1 MATVIDSLLITL
13 GLDTKEFKKGH
24 KETEEALK
32 KTADSATRTQK
43 TTSEQNKKT
52 IESYA
57 GVKREVMALGLAIVA
72 SANGVKNFVAQV
84 VTSDMGIV
92 RLSKNVGL
100 SAQQLSNWE
109 GAGKRLGAQAGEM
122 SNAFRNVNQ
131 IMQDMRQ
138 KGSSAAMYP
147 LQRMGVDMAAF
158 VDKSTTAE
166 QRMKLIAAAM
176 QKLSPQDRQYWGQ
189 QAGFTEDQINVLST
203 TSEKLNAILAD
214 QDKINKLDKEHE
226 KNVDKI
232 NDAYTRLKEQ
242 FSGFGREFIDQ
253 TAPAIIKALDWM
265 TDHALLTAIG
275 IGGIT
280 LALKSMI
287 ASAGIGLLRSLGVLA
302 PAAASTAGVGAAAA
316 STAGVGAAAGV
327 AAGAGV
333 GMALYSRDLNKGE
346 DELMAK
352 RRADWKAKNSTPNAT
367 NKPNAPNDPSAQ
379 NATSGNNT
387 STSDLFA
394 GLEKQYGLPAGLMDS
409 LWSQES
415 GRGKHMRSSA
425 GAKGHFQFMD
435 ATAKQYG
442 VTNPDDLSSSATG
455 AAKMMR
461 DLLRHY
467 KNNLPLALSAYNWGA
482 GNLDH
487 KGIANAPLETRNY
500 APSIMTR
507 MKSASS
513 SNPVTIGTINIQ
525 TQATDA
531 KGVAR
536 DLNSALNR
544 YMSTAQANTGMM

>member
-13 GLDTKEFKKGH
+13 GLDTKEFQKSH

-265 TDHALLTAIG
+265 TDHAILAAIG
-275 IGGIT
+275 MGGIT
-280 LALKSMI
+280 LALKSI
-287 ASAGIGLLRSLGVLA
+287 VASAGIGLLRSIGVLA
-302 PAAASTAGVGAAAA
+302 PAEASRAGI
-316 STAGVGAAAGV
+316 GAAAGV
-327 AAGAGV
+327 AAAGAGV
-333 GMALYSRDLNKGE
+333 GMALYSSDLNKGE
-346 DELMAK
+346 DALMAK
-352 RRADWKAKNSTPNAT
+352 RRADWKAKNST
-367 NKPNAPNDPSAQ
+367 S
-379 NATSGNNT
+379 SSNNT
-387 STSDLFA
+387 STSELFA

-409 LWSQES
+409 LWAQES
-415 GRGKHMRSSA
+415 GRGKNMRSKA

-435 ATAKQYG
+435 ATAEQYG
-442 VTNPDDLSSSATG
+442 VSNPDDLSSSATG

-467 KNNLPLALSAYNWGA
+467 KNNLPIALSAYNWGT

-487 KGIANAPLETRNY
+487 KGMANAPLETRNY
-500 APSIMTR
+500 APSIMAR
-507 MKSASS
+507 MKSDSS

-544 YMSTAQANTGMM
+544 YMNTAQANTGMM

>member
-1 MATVIDSLLITL
+1 
-13 GLDTKEFKKGH
+13 
-24 KETEEALK
+24 
-32 KTADSATRTQK
+32 
-43 TTSEQNKKT
+43 
-52 IESYA
+52 
-57 GVKREVMALGLAIVA
+57 MALGLAIVA
-72 SANGVKNFVAQV
+72 SANGVKNFVAQA

-122 SNAFRNVNQ
+122 GNAFRNVNQ
-131 IMQDMRQ
+131 IIQDMRN
-138 KGSSAAMYP
+138 KGSSAAFP
-147 LQRMGVDMAAF
+147 ALQKIMGEDMSAF
-158 VDKSTTAE
+158 LDKSTTAE
-166 QRMKLIAAAM
+166 QRMKLISASM

-280 LALKSMI
+280 LALKSI
-287 ASAGIGLLRSLGVLA
+287 VASAGIGLLRSLGVLA
-302 PAAASTAGVGAAAA
+302 PAAASA
-316 STAGVGAAAGV
+316 AGVGAAAGV
-327 AAGAGV
+327 SAAVAGV
-333 GMALYSRDLNKGE
+333 GMALYSSDLNKGE
-346 DELMAK
+346 DALMAK
-352 RRADWKAKNSTPNAT
+352 RSADWKDKKQNVSSTT
-367 NKPNAPNDPSAQ
+367 E
-379 NATSGNNT
+379 
-387 STSDLFA
+387 LFA

-409 LWSQES
+409 LWAQES
-415 GRGKHMRSSA
+415 SRGKNMRSSA

-435 ATAKQYG
+435 ATAKQYS

-467 KNNLPLALSAYNWGA
+467 KNNLPLALSAYNWGT

-487 KGIANAPLETRNY
+487 KGMANAPLETRNY
-500 APSIMTR
+500 APSVMAR
-507 MKSASS
+507 MNSSGS

-536 DLNSALNR
+536 DLNGALNK
-544 YMSTAQANTGMM
+544 YMYTAQANTGMM